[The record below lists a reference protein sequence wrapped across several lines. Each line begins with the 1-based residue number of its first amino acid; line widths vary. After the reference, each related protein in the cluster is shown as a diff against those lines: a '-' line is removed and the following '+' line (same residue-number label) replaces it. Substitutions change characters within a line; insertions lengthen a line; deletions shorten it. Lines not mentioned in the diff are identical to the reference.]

1 MQLPAATTLEQA
13 PELLRQLEQGLAEAG
28 SGPLHVDASAMKEF
42 DTSALALLLEASRRV
57 RQQGGTLVVDGAPP
71 KLVELA
77 RLYGVDELLPLPL
90 PPA

>member
-13 PELLRQLEQGLAEAG
+13 PELLRQLEQALAQTG
-28 SGPLHVDASAMKEF
+28 SGTLLVDASGMTEF

-57 RQQGGTLVVDGAPP
+57 RQQGGTLALEGAPP

-77 RLYGVDELLPLPL
+77 RLYGVDELLPLP
-90 PPA
+90 PA